1 VVVSLPCVCFSVA
14 MATIHARTGDVQAL
28 KVCAAAQLFKADVTF
43 SAVQSVKDVA
53 SKGSNPFGTNTI
65 LLVAPAVQL
74 SEPCAAAAYLAG
86 GSSSLPLST
95 LQWLE
100 WSESCLRPA
109 TLLGE
114 GEALAAAL
122 QHLEAA
128 LAAGQLNSGSAGL
141 AEVAVFA
148 TLLPLALRH
157 KLPAALDAFCATLA
171 KNDAVQTAAAAVGA
185 TLPSPADGPV
195 DEAAAANPTL
205 AVFDADAVAY
215 AAAVPKRPI
224 PGRRNILITSALP
237 YVNNVPH
244 LGNIIGCV
252 LSADCYA
259 RFCRARGHNCI
270 YVCGTDEYGTA
281 TETKALEE
289 GLTCQ
294 QICDKYHAIHA
305 DIYRWFDIAFD
316 RFGRTPTR
324 AQTAIAQDIFK
335 TLQSRGQLVQQEMQ
349 QLYSEAA
356 GKFLADRF
364 VYGTCPKCGY
374 DDARGD
380 QCDGCGNL
388 LNPTELI
395 NPRCKLTGTTP
406 VLRSTRHV
414 FLDLPQLSPALQDY
428 ITSTSQQGGWS
439 ANCVQLTNAWM
450 RDGLKLRCITRDLK
464 WGTPVPL
471 EGFEDKVFYV
481 WFDAP
486 IGYISIT
493 AGYTPDWE
501 AWWKNP
507 QDVELVQFM
516 GKDNVPFHTVIFPA
530 TLLGTQQ
537 PWTMMRS
544 ISVTEYLNYEGG
556 KFSKSRGTGVFGNQA
571 QDTGIPVEV
580 WRYYLLANR
589 PEQADTDFK
598 WADLAAKNNSELL
611 ANLGNFV
618 NRALMFVSKFFE
630 GRVPGAT
637 EAGREA
643 AEELGKVVGPKVA
656 EYVAAMERIKIKEGI
671 RLVMSVSAD
680 GNKFL
685 QDTKPWVAVKEDKDK
700 CATLVATSVGL
711 VRLLAALMAPYM
723 PSLAAKILIQMALPY
738 ESSVALTEELLA
750 GSYLPYSLV
759 PAGHVLGTPGPLI
772 SQITEEQ
779 IEALRAKFGG
789 NQAADEAAAAAA
801 AAKPAAAAKGK
812 GGAAAAGAAAGDKKG
827 KPAAAA
833 GEKKAAAAAAGA
845 DKKADGAAAAADKKK
860 AAGDK
865 AEKKAADGAEGKK
878 APAAGE
884 KKKAAAAP
892 AAAADEGPVDVS
904 RLDVRVGRIVKAW
917 KHPDADSL
925 YVEEVDVGEE
935 KPRQVV
941 SGLVRFIP
949 SASDLEGRRVV
960 LICNLKPAAMR
971 GVQSQAMV
979 LAATSQDG
987 SKLELLEP
995 PADAPLGERVT
1006 WPGYGGEG
1014 RTPDEQL
1021 NPKKKIFETVQPDFS
1036 TDASCVATY
1045 RGAPFTTS
1053 AGPVRVASIVG
1064 ASIK

>member
-1 VVVSLPCVCFSVA
+1 
-14 MATIHARTGDVQAL
+14 MATLYARKGDPQAL
-28 KVCAAAQLFKADVTF
+28 KVYAAAQLSNAELSFSSVASISDV
-43 SAVQSVKDVA
+43 V
-53 SKGSNPFGTNTI
+53 SKGSSPFGTNSI
-65 LLVAPAVQL
+65 LLVTPSVQL
-74 SEPCAAAAYLAG
+74 SEPSAAAAFLAG
-86 GSSSLPLST
+86 GSSALPLSV

-100 WSESCLRPA
+100 WSETCLRPA
-109 TLLGE
+109 AMLG
-114 GEALAAAL
+114 GDALAAAL
-122 QHLEAA
+122 QHLDAA
-128 LAAGQLNSGSAGL
+128 LAAGELSASKATL
-141 AEVAVFA
+141 AEVSVFA
-148 TLLPLALRH
+148 GLLPLALRNQ
-157 KLPAALDAFCATLA
+157 LPPPLAAFAA
-171 KNDAVQTAAAAVGA
+171 AVAAAAPVAAAAAAV
-185 TLPSPADGPV
+185 
-195 DEAAAANPTL
+195 EAALPAPAAADPDPASPTL
-205 AVFDADAVAY
+205 AVFDADAAAY
-215 AAAVPKRPI
+215 RTSRPRLPI

-259 RFCRARGHNCI
+259 RYCRARGHNCI

-335 TLQSRGQLVQQEMQ
+335 SLHTRGQLVQQEMQ

-364 VYGTCPKCGY
+364 VSGTCPKCGY

-395 NPRCKLTGTTP
+395 NARCKLTGTTP

-414 FLDLPQLSPALQDY
+414 FLDLPQLSPALQEY
-428 ITSTSQQGGWS
+428 ITTTSTQGGWS

-507 QDVELVQFM
+507 EDVELVQFM

-530 TLLGTQQ
+530 TQLGTGQ
-537 PWTMMRS
+537 PWTMMKS

-556 KFSKSRGTGVFGNQA
+556 TFSKSRGTGVFGNQA

-598 WADLAAKNNSELL
+598 WSDLAAKNNSELL
-611 ANLGNFV
+611 ANLGNFI
-618 NRALMFVSKFFE
+618 NRALMFVAKFFD
-630 GRVPGAT
+630 GVVPGAT
-637 EAGREA
+637 DKGLAE
-643 AEELGKVVGPKVA
+643 AEELGKTVGPKVE
-656 EYVAAMERIKIKEGI
+656 EYIAALERIKIKEGI
-671 RLVMSVSAD
+671 RLIMSISAD

-700 CATLVATSVGL
+700 CATLVAASVGL
-711 VRLLAALMAPYM
+711 VRLLAALMSPYM
-723 PSLAAKILIQMALPY
+723 PSLASKVLTQMALPL
-738 ESSVALTEELLA
+738 ESSVALSDELVA
-750 GSYLPYSLV
+750 AAFRPHSGLV
-759 PAGHVLGTPGPLI
+759 PAGHCIGTPGPLI
-772 SQITEEQ
+772 SQISEETV
-779 IEALRAKFGG
+779 EALRARFGG
-789 NQAADEAAAAAA
+789 NQAADAAAAAA
-801 AAKPAAAAKGK
+801 AAAAPAGKPAG
-812 GGAAAAGAAAGDKKG
+812 KG

-833 GEKKAAAAAAGA
+833 AAGGDKKAAAGGGDKKAAAAGGEKKAAAAAG
-845 DKKADGAAAAADKKK
+845 
-860 AAGDK
+860 
-865 AEKKAADGAEGKK
+865 
-878 APAAGE
+878 GE
-884 KKKAAAAP
+884 KKAAAAAGGEKK
-892 AAAADEGPVDVS
+892 AAAVVDDGPIDVS
-904 RLDVRVGRIVKAW
+904 RLDVRVGRILKAW
-917 KHPDADSL
+917 RHPDADSL
-925 YVEEVDVGEE
+925 YVEEVDVGED

-949 SASDLEGRRVV
+949 SADDLVGRRVV
-960 LICNLKPAAMR
+960 LLCNLKPAAMR

-979 LAATSQDG
+979 LAATSTDG
-987 SKLELLEP
+987 AKLELLQP
-995 PADAPLGERVT
+995 PEGAPLGERVT
-1006 WPGYGGEG
+1006 WPGFGADG
-1014 RTPDEQL
+1014 RAPDEVL
-1021 NPKKKIFETVQPDFS
+1021 NPKKKIFESVQPDFT
-1036 TDASCVATY
+1036 TDSQCVATY
-1045 RGAPFTTS
+1045 KGAPFTTS
-1053 AGPVRVASIVG
+1053 AGPVKVASIVG

>member
-1 VVVSLPCVCFSVA
+1 
-14 MATIHARTGDVQAL
+14 M
-28 KVCAAAQLFKADVTF
+28 
-43 SAVQSVKDVA
+43 
-53 SKGSNPFGTNTI
+53 
-65 LLVAPAVQL
+65 
-74 SEPCAAAAYLAG
+74 
-86 GSSSLPLST
+86 
-95 LQWLE
+95 
-100 WSESCLRPA
+100 
-109 TLLGE
+109 
-114 GEALAAAL
+114 
-122 QHLEAA
+122 
-128 LAAGQLNSGSAGL
+128 
-141 AEVAVFA
+141 
-148 TLLPLALRH
+148 
-157 KLPAALDAFCATLA
+157 
-171 KNDAVQTAAAAVGA
+171 GA
-185 TLPSPADGPV
+185 TLPSPAAETPSS
-195 DEAAAANPTL
+195 TL
-205 AVFDADAVAY
+205 AVFDED
-215 AAAVPKRPI
+215 AAAYRASRPRLPV
-224 PGRRNILITSALP
+224 PGRRNVLITSALP

-259 RFCRARGHNCI
+259 RYCRARGHNCI
-270 YVCGTDEYGTA
+270 YMCGTDEYGTA

-305 DIYRWFDIAFD
+305 EIYRWFDIAFD

-335 TLQSRGQLVQQEMQ
+335 SLHANGQLVQQEMQ

-414 FLDLPQLSPALQDY
+414 FLDLPQLSPALQEY
-428 ITSTSQQGGWS
+428 ITTTSTQGGWS

-471 EGFEDKVFYV
+471 EGYEDKVFYV

-501 AWWKNP
+501 AWWKSP
-507 QDVELVQFM
+507 KDVELVQFM

-530 TLLGTQQ
+530 TQLGTQQ
-537 PWTMMRS
+537 PWTMMKS

-571 QDTGIPVEV
+571 KDTGIPVEV

-598 WADLAAKNNSELL
+598 WSDLAAKNNSELL
-611 ANLGNFV
+611 ANLGNFI
-618 NRALMFVSKFFE
+618 NRSLMFVAKFFE
-630 GRVPGAT
+630 GVIPGAT
-637 EAGREA
+637 EAGLAE
-643 AEELGKVVGPKVA
+643 AEELGKTVE
-656 EYVAAMERIKIKEGI
+656 EYISALERIKLKEGL
-671 RLVMSVSAD
+671 RLVMSISAD

-700 CATLVATSVGL
+700 CATLVATSMGL
-711 VRLLAALMAPYM
+711 VRLLAAVMAPYM
-723 PSLAAKILIQMALPY
+723 PSLSSKILSQMALPL
-738 ESSVALTEELLA
+738 ESSIALTDELVA
-750 GSYLPYSLV
+750 GSYRPQTLV
-759 PAGHVLGTPGPLI
+759 PAGHPIGTPGPLI

-779 IEALRAKFGG
+779 VEALRARFGG

-801 AAKPAAAAKGK
+801 ASTSKPAAAGK
-812 GGAAAAGAAAGDKKG
+812 G
-827 KPAAAA
+827 
-833 GEKKAAAAAAGA
+833 KAAAAAALGG
-845 DKKADGAAAAADKKK
+845 DKKAGGGGGGGAAD
-860 AAGDK
+860 
-865 AEKKAADGAEGKK
+865 DG
-878 APAAGE
+878 PI
-884 KKKAAAAP
+884 
-892 AAAADEGPVDVS
+892 DVS
-904 RLDVRVGRIVKAW
+904 RLDVRVGRILKAW
-917 KHPDADSL
+917 RHPDADSL

-949 SASDLEGRRVV
+949 SAEDLAGRRVV
-960 LICNLKPAAMR
+960 LLCNLKPAAMR

-987 SKLELLEP
+987 AKLELLEP
-995 PADAPLGERVT
+995 PEGAPLGERVT
-1006 WPGYGGEG
+1006 WPGYGAEG
-1014 RTPDEQL
+1014 RQPDEVL
-1021 NPKKKIFETVQPDFS
+1021 NPRKKIFETVQPDFT
-1036 TDASCVATY
+1036 TDAQCVAIY
-1045 RGAPFTTS
+1045 KGAPFTTS
-1053 AGPVRVASIVG
+1053 AGPVKVATIVG
-1064 ASIK
+1064 ATIK

>member
-1 VVVSLPCVCFSVA
+1 
-14 MATIHARTGDVQAL
+14 
-28 KVCAAAQLFKADVTF
+28 
-43 SAVQSVKDVA
+43 
-53 SKGSNPFGTNTI
+53 
-65 LLVAPAVQL
+65 LLVTPLVQL
-74 SEPCAAAAYLAG
+74 SEPGAAAAYLAG
-86 GSSSLPLST
+86 GSSTLPVNVLN
-95 LQWLE
+95 WLE
-100 WSESCLRPA
+100 WAESCLRPSSM
-109 TLLGE
+109 LG
-114 GEALAAAL
+114 GDVLASAL

-128 LAAGQLNSGSAGL
+128 VSSGELDPVKLTLS
-141 AEVAVFA
+141 EVFVFA
-148 TLLPLALRH
+148 GLLPLALRNQLPPLLAAFSAAVATAEAV
-157 KLPAALDAFCATLA
+157 KNAAATVEAALPLTPAADPANAISVALAAFDEDAATYRASRPRL
-171 KNDAVQTAAAAVGA
+171 
-185 TLPSPADGPV
+185 
-195 DEAAAANPTL
+195 
-205 AVFDADAVAY
+205 
-215 AAAVPKRPI
+215 PI

-259 RFCRARGHNCI
+259 RYCRARGHNCI
-270 YVCGTDEYGTA
+270 YMCGTDEYGTA

-305 DIYRWFDIAFD
+305 EIYRWFDIAFD

-324 AQTAIAQDIFK
+324 AQTAIAQGIFK
-335 TLQSRGQLVQQEMQ
+335 SLHDNGQLVQQEMQ

-356 GKFLADRF
+356 DKFLADRF

-414 FLDLPQLSPALQDY
+414 FLDLPQLSAALQDY
-428 ITSTSQQGGWS
+428 ITSTSTQGGWS

-471 EGFEDKVFYV
+471 EGYEDKVFYV

-486 IGYISIT
+486 IGYVSIT

-501 AWWKNP
+501 AWWMNP

-530 TLLGTQQ
+530 TQIGTGQ
-537 PWTMMRS
+537 PWTMMKC

-571 QDTGIPVEV
+571 QETGIPVEV

-598 WADLAAKNNSELL
+598 WSDLAAKNNSELL

-618 NRALMFVSKFFE
+618 NRALMFVAKFFD
-630 GRVPGAT
+630 GVVPGAT
-637 EAGREA
+637 EAGLAE
-643 AEELGKVVGPKVA
+643 AEELGKIVGPKVK
-656 EYVAAMERIKIKEGI
+656 EYISTLERIKLKEGL
-671 RLVMSVSAD
+671 RLVMSISAD

-685 QDTKPWVAVKEDKDK
+685 QDTKPWVAVKEDKSK

-711 VRLLAALMAPYM
+711 VRLLAALMSPYM
-723 PSLAAKILIQMALPY
+723 PSLSAKILTQLALPL
-738 ESSVALTEELLA
+738 ESSIAITDELVA
-750 GSYLPYSLV
+750 GSYRPQTLIL
-759 PAGHVLGTPGPLI
+759 AGHRIGTPGPLI
-772 SQITEEQ
+772 SQIADEQ
-779 IEALRAKFGG
+779 VEVLRARFGG
-789 NQAADEAAAAAA
+789 SQAADEAAVAAASTSKPDAAAA
-801 AAKPAAAAKGK
+801 AGGK
-812 GGAAAAGAAAGDKKG
+812 R
-827 KPAAAA
+827 
-833 GEKKAAAAAAGA
+833 KAAAAAATGDTKA
-845 DKKADGAAAAADKKK
+845 ATDKKNPSGGQVDD
-860 AAGDK
+860 
-865 AEKKAADGAEGKK
+865 
-878 APAAGE
+878 API
-884 KKKAAAAP
+884 
-892 AAAADEGPVDVS
+892 DVS
-904 RLDVRVGRIVKAW
+904 RLDVRVGRILKAW
-917 KHPDADSL
+917 RHPDADSL

-949 SASDLEGRRVV
+949 SAEELAGRRVV
-960 LICNLKPAAMR
+960 LLCNLKPAAMR

-979 LAATSQDG
+979 LAATSPDG
-987 SKLELLEP
+987 AKLELLEP
-995 PADAPLGERVT
+995 PEGAPVGERVT
-1006 WPGYGGEG
+1006 WPGYGAEG
-1014 RTPDEQL
+1014 RQPDEVL
-1021 NPKKKIFETVQPDFS
+1021 NPKKKIFETVQPDLS
-1036 TDASCVATY
+1036 TDAECVATY
-1045 RGAPFTTS
+1045 KGAPFITS
-1053 AGPVRVASIVG
+1053 AGPIKVVSIVG
-1064 ASIK
+1064 AIIK